1 MTMCAKIMIVEDN
14 PDIRQA
20 LEVQLRTAAYKT
32 VWAEDAS
39 GAVALCARESP
50 DLILL
55 DLSLVGGDGFMVMER
70 LKQLSAHTPIIVL
83 SARDPDL
90 VEGHALQLG
99 AVAFIAKPWRMEEL
113 LSVIKEH
120 VADENSLLCRSGSK

>member
-1 MTMCAKIMIVEDN
+1 MLAKIMIVEDN

-20 LEVQLRTAAYKT
+20 LEVQLKTASYDT

-39 GAVALCARESP
+39 GAIELCAEEAP

-55 DLSLVGGDGFMVMER
+55 DLGLVGGDGFMVMER
-70 LKQLSAHTPIIVL
+70 LQQLNAKTPIIVL

-90 VEGHALQLG
+90 NEALALQLG
-99 AVAFIAKPWRMEEL
+99 AVEFMEKPWKMNDL
-113 LSVIKEH
+113 LAAIRQFVGGHKN
-120 VADENSLLCRSGSK
+120 DLCGACSS